1 MIEYAIGNLLD
12 ADTAALVNT
21 VNTVGVMGKGIAL
34 QFKEKYPLNFKI
46 YADACKKGNVK
57 IGEMLV
63 TKDST
68 LEGEKIIINFPTKT
82 EFYRNSQYR
91 FIEEGLKDLLNVID
105 RYKIKSVALPLLG
118 CGYGGLEWDKVRP
131 MIEQHLGAS
140 EARIVVYEPSDK

>member
-12 ADTAALVNT
+12 ADTDALVNT
-21 VNTVGVMGKGIAL
+21 VNTVGVMGKGVAL

-82 EFYRNSQYR
+82 EFYRKSQYR

-131 MIEQHLGAS
+131 MIEQHLGGS